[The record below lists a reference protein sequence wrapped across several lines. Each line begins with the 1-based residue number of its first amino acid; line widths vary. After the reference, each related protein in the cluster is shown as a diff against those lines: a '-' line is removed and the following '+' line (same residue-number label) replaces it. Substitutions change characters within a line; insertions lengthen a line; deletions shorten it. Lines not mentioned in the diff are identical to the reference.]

1 MQKIKKYLAISSLL
15 IALPISTVIASL
27 FVLESSKEI
36 YNYIPA
42 ESDLVIEINMRNFI
56 AAGAYQRIFNEAY
69 FNEKIVLEDDEKLVP
84 ETGLDIFSSVI
95 LFREQWS
102 EQNIWMAIFGVE
114 DRTIFETYLKE
125 ELPNIHYCFNDSY
138 VIVQV
143 TPHTENQETLNAHM
157 ASIMA
162 GEIKSFKER
171 VNLADLFVDT
181 KEINCY
187 IIPQSSDENN
197 QLISG
202 NLSFD
207 FLNDKI
213 AIDGEFTPVSGFSE
227 NQPVAY
233 ALDENAAFS
242 VRSSLNL
249 FSSIYWFSDDR
260 IQNIPK
266 YSQMA
271 LDYNG
276 MNLFMVHKKL
286 GYSVPFKQFP
296 DLQVHFDIIEPKSW
310 HTFFDTLTN
319 KKTINVDTVTKIL
332 ITKMGTFFIYEFTDK
347 VFELMRRE
355 VNLAPCEDENLYFAL
370 QLKVAPLLDNIKFA
384 VDEQNPPS
392 TLEQSLGLMVAEGMV
407 DELRIMANID
417 FLNFELRLEDE
428 TNMMANGTV
437 QMLNGKGN
445 SVVESI
451 AIGKAAIGFITS
463 YLSGEVGE

>member
-1 MQKIKKYLAISSLL
+1 MQKIKKYLALSLL
-15 IALPISTVIASL
+15 LLAMPISTLLASL

-36 YNYIPA
+36 YNYIPI
-42 ESDLVIEINMRNFI
+42 ESDVVIEINMRNFI
-56 AAGAYQRIFNEAY
+56 AEGAYQRIFHEDY
-69 FNEKIVLEDDEKLVP
+69 FNEKITLEEDEKLVP
-84 ETGLDIFSSVI
+84 NTGLDIFSSVV

-102 EQNIWMAIFGVE
+102 EQTIWMALLGVE
-114 DRTIFETYLKE
+114 DRALFEAYLKE
-125 ELPNIHYCFNDSY
+125 ELPSVHHCFNDNY
-138 VIVQV
+138 VLLQI
-143 TPHTENQETLNAHM
+143 TPNSSNQEKLNAYM
-157 ASIMA
+157 SSIMA
-162 GEIKSFKER
+162 GELKSFKDR
-171 VNLADLFVDT
+171 VNLSDLFDDT

-202 NLSFD
+202 NLSLD
-207 FLNDKI
+207 FLQDKI
-213 AIDGEFTPVSGFSE
+213 IIDGEFTPVSGFSE

-242 VRSSLNL
+242 IRSSLNL

-310 HTFFDTLTN
+310 HSFFDTLAN
-319 KKTINVDTVTKIL
+319 KRTINVDTVTKIL
-332 ITKMGTFFIYEFTDK
+332 ITEMGTFFIYKFNDK
-347 VFELMRRE
+347 EFELMRRE
-355 VNLAPCEDENLYFAL
+355 VKLNPSEDKDLYFAL

-407 DELRIMANID
+407 DELRVMANVD

-428 TNMMANGTV
+428 TNMVASGTV
-437 QMLNGKGN
+437 QMLNKEGN

-451 AIGKAAIGFITS
+451 AFGKSAFGFITS
-463 YLSGEVGE
+463 YLSGEFAE